1 MSDAE
6 FTYFGFEEPSNF
18 NAKYEMYALAAS
30 IIDYCTPAAN
40 AHYRKLLDLGITM
53 PAIQQIAKIA
63 AVINTIG
70 KIAPEIDQLVPG
82 AGLPE

>member
-1 MSDAE
+1 
-6 FTYFGFEEPSNF
+6 
-18 NAKYEMYALAAS
+18 
-30 IIDYCTPAAN
+30 
-40 AHYRKLLDLGITM
+40 M

-70 KIAPEIDQLVPG
+70 KIAPEIDQLVPS